1 MEIDR
6 VVCGELTRIVR
17 GPPGCL
23 ARGVLYAADLLAEER
38 ELDLG
43 EGVVGDLNFRED
55 GVPLRRDLFDL
66 LHKLEELGVL
76 ALEGGT
82 GRADERRS
90 TGVIHGREVSGEL
103 SVGFR

>member
-6 VVCGELTRIVR
+6 VVCGELARIVR
-17 GPPGCL
+17 GPPRCL

-38 ELDLG
+38 ELDLS

-82 GRADERRS
+82 GRTRERGVTR
-90 TGVIHGREVSGEL
+90 VIHGREVSGEL
-103 SVGFR
+103 GVGFR